1 MKIEIILSLVL
12 FIICGVRFFIL
23 VHRVRNQ
30 VETDEK
36 YPGLRKSEFPSEV
49 LADGD
54 FPHRKEEF
62 FCLRLDWFIWLTRY
76 FFIGISLPAVAIII
90 MKMGISSWAP
100 FAKLV
105 MNGMSKSGGSFI
117 LIFAG
122 LIMIWMVSPVIL
134 KLSERGLEANAKL
147 LSVKSFQIDEVMPN
161 FQILYLRTASK
172 VWMLFSVVLE
182 EKPQS
187 QNERR
192 EKSITLVQ
200 NYLYSQGAK
209 DEKFSPMRRSM
220 WKLGAIFV
228 LFNGAAL
235 MLLVIN

>member
-36 YPGLRKSEFPSEV
+36 YLGLRKSESLSEV
-49 LADGD
+49 LAEGD
-54 FPHRKEEF
+54 FPHRKEAF

-172 VWMLFSVVLE
+172 VWMLFSVVPE

-200 NYLYSQGAK
+200 NYQGAK
-209 DEKFSPMRRSM
+209 DEKFLPMRRSM
-220 WKLGAIFV
+220 WELGAIFV

>member
-1 MKIEIILSLVL
+1 MVDSL
-12 FIICGVRFFIL
+12 
-23 VHRVRNQ
+23 
-30 VETDEK
+30 
-36 YPGLRKSEFPSEV
+36 
-49 LADGD
+49 
-54 FPHRKEEF
+54 
-62 FCLRLDWFIWLTRY
+62 
-76 FFIGISLPAVAIII
+76 FFIGISLPAVAVII

-147 LSVKSFQIDEVMPN
+147 LSVKSFQIDEVTPN

-172 VWMLFSVVLE
+172 VWMLFSVVPE

-200 NYLYSQGAK
+200 NQGAK

-220 WKLGAIFV
+220 WELGAIFV